1 MSAIA
6 KVRILAEVVGQDSEK
21 RVSCLAAIS
30 DTPTQAGGPYTQV
43 FTTAAKI
50 DLISVLSG
58 QLIGLYIKAV
68 SSGLYVNPSG
78 TVVGALTAIP
88 FIPEGQ
94 FNYYTFKTGTSC
106 VPWAE
111 CEDVRAEAEL
121 WYIAVS

>member
-1 MSAIA
+1 MSATA
-6 KVRILAEVVGQDSEK
+6 KVRIYAEVVGQDSENK
-21 RVSCLAAIS
+21 VSCLAAIS
-30 DTPTQAGGPYTQV
+30 DTPTQKGGPYTQV
-43 FTTAAKI
+43 FTTAAKV

-78 TVVGALTAIP
+78 TVVGSLTAIP

-106 VPWAE
+106 IPWAE
-111 CEDVRAEAEL
+111 CQTARAEAEV
-121 WYIAVS
+121 WYVAIS